1 MAHLSRCLILLVFCP
16 IFNKR
21 GDGLDALY
29 QIISIAIIT
38 CVACLI
44 VKPIRSDFAIFISIV
59 GGIIV
64 LFYSLSYLSQIF
76 DVFNNIFSISGI
88 NTSLYSIILKIIGI
102 GYLTEF
108 TAGICHDTGNP
119 SLADK
124 VLLGGKIV
132 ILVMAIPIVTS
143 ILQIVVELLPK

>member
-1 MAHLSRCLILLVFCP
+1 M
-16 IFNKR
+16 
-21 GDGLDALY
+21 
-29 QIISIAIIT
+29 
-38 CVACLI
+38 ACLI
-44 VKPIRSDFAIFISIV
+44 VKPIRADFAIFISIV

-64 LFYSLSYLSQIF
+64 LFYCVSYLSQIF
-76 DVFNNIFSISGI
+76 DVFNNIFDISGI

-108 TAGICHDTGNP
+108 TAGICSDTGNS
-119 SLADK
+119 SLGDK

-143 ILQIVVELLPK
+143 ILQIVVELLPR

>member
-1 MAHLSRCLILLVFCP
+1 MDS
-16 IFNKR
+16 
-21 GDGLDALY
+21 LY
-29 QIISIAIIT
+29 KIISIAIIT

-44 VKPIRSDFAIFISIV
+44 VKPIRADFAIFISIV

-64 LFYSLSYLSQIF
+64 LFYSVSYLSQIF
-76 DVFNNIFSISGI
+76 DVFNNIFKISGV
-88 NTSLYSIILKIIGI
+88 NTSIYSIILKIIGI

-108 TAGICHDTGNP
+108 TASICNDTGNS
-119 SLADK
+119 SLGDK

-143 ILQIVVELLPK
+143 ILEIVMELLPR